1 MPNPRKYPQRPIVA
15 VSGVILNP
23 TKEILIVR
31 RAKSPGKGLWSL
43 PGGAVKIGE
52 KLHNA
57 LIREIKEE
65 CNISIKIEKF
75 LGAFDR
81 IFFDENQNVQ
91 YHYVVLD
98 YLCHTKDTEIQPAS
112 DIDDYIWISSET
124 ISEYSYTPGVKDFL
138 IDGFNKN
145 CFR

>member
-98 YLCHTKDTEIQPAS
+98 YLCHTKDTEIQPAR